1 MRNQHKNQDVTP
13 INLCSSIVSERAVN
27 EVSGIGGLQGGS
39 ITRAASVLGL
49 TTSPLSATAA
59 SDFSFQTLSDICFST
74 TSSSHFTFFFSLI
87 ASLCARDM

>member
-1 MRNQHKNQDVTP
+1 M
-13 INLCSSIVSERAVN
+13 
-27 EVSGIGGLQGGS
+27 SGIGGLQGGS

-74 TSSSHFTFFFSLI
+74 TSSSHFTFFFFNSIFVCQRYVNLSES
-87 ASLCARDM
+87 ADRERKKGMEGFQLPDRE